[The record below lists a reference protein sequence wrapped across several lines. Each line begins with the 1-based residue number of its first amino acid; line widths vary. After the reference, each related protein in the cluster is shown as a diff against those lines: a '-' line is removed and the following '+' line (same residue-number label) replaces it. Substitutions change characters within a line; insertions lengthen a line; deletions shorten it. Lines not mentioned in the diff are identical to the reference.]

1 MDKEDIKQD
10 KKLIKKAFG
19 MHDKQEHPGK
29 HTDLSKLKK
38 GGKTMKKVDSE
49 KNPGL
54 AKLPTEVRNKMGYMK
69 KGGMPKMAKGGVTG
83 MQMRAMGR
91 NLARAMN
98 QKHTSR
104 GG

>member
-1 MDKEDIKQD
+1 MAKHDDIKED

-38 GGKTMKKVDSE
+38 GGKIH
-49 KNPGL
+49 
-54 AKLPTEVRNKMGYMK
+54 
-69 KGGMPKMAKGGVTG
+69 KMAAGGKTNANMLKYGRG
-83 MQMRAMGR
+83 MAKV
-91 NLARAMN
+91 MN
-98 QKHTSR
+98 QRSSGR